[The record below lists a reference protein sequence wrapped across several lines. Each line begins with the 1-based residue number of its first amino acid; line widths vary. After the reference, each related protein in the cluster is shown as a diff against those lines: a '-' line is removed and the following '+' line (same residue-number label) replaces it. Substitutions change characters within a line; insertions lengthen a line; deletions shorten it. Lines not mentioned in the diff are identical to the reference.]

1 VSKQEEDVNK
11 AKDIL
16 KRHKNQIRQK
26 YAVDGTGVGFKIENG
41 RLTDKIALQ
50 FYVKK
55 KKSIEQLLSDGIMP
69 IPGEIEGFPTDVI
82 EIPGGF
88 KPRK

>member
-1 VSKQEEDVNK
+1 VSKQEEDTNR

-16 KRHKNQIRQK
+16 KRHEGQIRQK

-41 RLTDKIALQ
+41 KLTDKITLQ

-55 KKSIEQLLSDGIMP
+55 KKSIEQLLSDGKTP
-69 IPGEIEGFPTDVI
+69 IPHEIEGVSTDII